1 MNKPANEQ
9 FYWHRFGEG
18 YELIVSILEAFTARH
33 QGIQDLARKITHQG
47 GVRLLDVVDHL
58 ALPENDWGERIKA
71 AGYQEQN
78 GAWTLRGS
86 NLPPVRLMASG
97 EQIQGVA
104 VRVESIANFLMQNQR
119 SCAIEGSPFNP
130 FRRCLLSTHDN
141 ISLWLVERRIQG
153 VFEADA
159 LPDRVIARCHTV
171 LEDWK
176 RRRRNGGDDDRALE
190 INLQL
195 ARRQVEEVGT
205 GLATDLFF
213 EAERNYWQLRN
224 RAASLQKM
232 LLDKAGIGWS
242 HHDHHTYRSSRKQ
255 FIRLLEFFTILG
267 FKPRERFYAGVEAG
281 WGAQVMEH
289 PETGTVLFLDTD
301 LNPEELDVDFFQES
315 LPESE
320 DVGTVGLWCGLHGES
335 LLEAGLHHLAIK
347 SDFWQ
352 LRENLKK
359 QGVRMMAPFSNFPYL
374 KQAFTMGERWQVT
387 RKRLHALRITS
398 RVTVAEAVFFSDNGA
413 IGSHVEN
420 IQRAEGYKGFSR
432 QEVSSIIRD
441 TDPRLQ

>member
-1 MNKPANEQ
+1 MNKPTNEQ
-9 FYWHRFGEG
+9 FLWHRFEEG
-18 YELIVSILEAFTARH
+18 YELIVTILETFAARH
-33 QGIQDLARKITHQG
+33 QGIQDLARKITYQG

-58 ALPENDWGERIKA
+58 ALPEIDWADRIKS
-71 AGYQEQN
+71 AGYQEQD
-78 GAWTLRGS
+78 GAWTLRDS
-86 NLPPVRLMASG
+86 NLPPVRLVSSE
-97 EQIQGVA
+97 EQEQGVA

-119 SCAIEGSPFNP
+119 SCPIEGSPFNP
-130 FRRCLLSTHDN
+130 FRRCLLSTYN
-141 ISLWLVERRIQG
+141 NVSLWLVERRMQG

-176 RRRRNGGDDDRALE
+176 RRRRNGGDDDKAVE
-190 INLQL
+190 INLEL

-213 EAERNYWQLRN
+213 EAERNYWQSRN

-255 FIRLLEFFTILG
+255 FTRLLEFFTILG

-301 LNPEELDVDFFQES
+301 LNPEELDVDFFQER

-335 LLEAGLHHLAIK
+335 ILEAGLHHLAIK

-374 KQAFTMGERWQVT
+374 KQAFTMGERWKVT